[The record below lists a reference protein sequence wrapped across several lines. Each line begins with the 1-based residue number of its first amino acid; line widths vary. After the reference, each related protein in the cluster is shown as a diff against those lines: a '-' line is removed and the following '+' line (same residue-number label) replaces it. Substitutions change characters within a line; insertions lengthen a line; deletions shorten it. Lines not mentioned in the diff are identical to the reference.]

1 MTTNNQTVDK
11 QTIAINTLRETDQVV
26 DEIRDSEFRNNCLI
40 AEIRCQLG
48 ELRTSI
54 SQSANKNDDHV
65 RSLENI
71 LSLIQIVERAADD
84 VRDREFELSKKLSNT
99 LYELTH

>member
-40 AEIRCQLG
+40 AEIRCQIS

-54 SQSANKNDDHV
+54 SQSANKNDNHV

-71 LSLIQIVERAADD
+71 LSLIQNVERTADD